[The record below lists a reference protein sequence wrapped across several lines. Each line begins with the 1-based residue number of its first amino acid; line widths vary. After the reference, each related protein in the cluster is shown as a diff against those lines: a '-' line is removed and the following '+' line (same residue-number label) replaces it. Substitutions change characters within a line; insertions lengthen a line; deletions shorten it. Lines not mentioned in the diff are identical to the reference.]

1 MSARCRCVCSE
12 KIEQQLHAEVVD
24 RRAEEHRRL
33 LAGKISRFIERM
45 RSTLH
50 QLQLVAQLVELRLA
64 QALAQRWRIDRRKDG
79 GVVTGEISA
88 GLVQMQIGKGRVGE
102 EWGRPCRSRGSPSH
116 SKKNSNTT
124 R

>member
-1 MSARCRCVCSE
+1 MRISDWSSDGCPSD
-12 KIEQQLHAEVVD
+12 L
-24 RRAEEHRRL
+24 L

-79 GVVTGEISA
+79 GVVTGGIAA
-88 GLVQMQIGKGRVGE
+88 GLVQMHFRSEESRLGKECVSTGRST
-102 EWGRPCRSRGSPSH
+102 WSPYH
-116 SKKNSNTT
+116 NKKTNT
-124 R
+124 

>member
-79 GVVTGEISA
+79 GVVTGEIAA
-88 GLVQMQIGKGRVGE
+88 GPVHKIGRASCRERV
-102 EWGRPCRSRGSPSH
+102 CQYV
-116 SKKNSNTT
+116 
-124 R
+124 

>member
-79 GVVTGEISA
+79 GVVTGEIAA
-88 GLVQMQIGKGRVGE
+88 GLVHMHFTGLQMYPAAQTRTRAGVGRGTSE
-102 EWGRPCRSRGSPSH
+102 K
-116 SKKNSNTT
+116 SKVKP
-124 R
+124 